1 MALIEI
7 HLKTLAQLFDSLDP
21 APFHDK
27 TLDREA
33 EAYLIESVDEV
44 SSKTAVQQV
53 IRRPESLRASLPEIN

>member
-44 SSKTAVQQV
+44 SSK
-53 IRRPESLRASLPEIN
+53 RRPPNSSSGQV